1 MTDSFRTSEL
11 HCLLARLQA
20 GDRAAWDELYARTG
34 TRLEALAR
42 RMLNGFPG
50 VRRFEETADVLQNA
64 SLRLIRSLQAARPGS
79 VREFFV
85 LAGTQLRRELLDL
98 KGRYLGPQGAA
109 THAAVPAGG
118 NSGDLAATVPYAGPT
133 PLELEEW
140 SEFHRQIE
148 ELPADERAVIDLHY
162 YQGLGKDEAAE
173 ILGVDVRTVQR
184 RWNRALLRLKSVR
197 CGEWPQL

>member
-11 HCLLARLQA
+11 HCLLARLRA
-20 GDRAAWDELYARTG
+20 GDLAAWDELYARTG

-42 RMLNGFPG
+42 RMLRGFPG
-50 VRRFEETADVLQNA
+50 VRRFEETSDVLQNA

-98 KGRYLGPQGAA
+98 KGHYFGPQGAA
-109 THAAVPAGG
+109 THAAVPVGG
-118 NSGDLAATVPYAGPT
+118 NNGDPTATAPYTGPS

-140 SEFHRQIE
+140 SEFHHQIE
-148 ELPADERAVIDLHY
+148 ELPAEERAVIDLHY
-162 YQGLGKDEAAE
+162 YQGLGKTEAAE
-173 ILGVDVRTVQR
+173 ILGVDARTVQR

-197 CGEWPQL
+197 CGE

>member
-1 MTDSFRTSEL
+1 MTDSFRTTEL

-148 ELPADERAVIDLHY
+148 ELPADERAVMDLHY
-162 YQGLGKDEAAE
+162 YQGLGKAEAAE